1 MNKVFLSIGSNIG
14 RKKQNLSNAVGMLRD
29 IENISID
36 LESSIYKTKPLY
48 NNNQAYFF
56 NKVILITTTL
66 NPYELLEKTKLIEA
80 TMGRNLKNSHN
91 LPRIIDIDIL
101 AFGDL
106 NIASREL
113 IIPHPRILERRFV
126 LEPWKEIDPAYIMV
140 SQDLSFKELYNKYLK
155 NSLNIKK

>member
-1 MNKVFLSIGSNIG
+1 
-14 RKKQNLSNAVGMLRD
+14 
-29 IENISID
+29 
-36 LESSIYKTKPLY
+36 
-48 NNNQAYFF
+48 
-56 NKVILITTTL
+56 
-66 NPYELLEKTKLIEA
+66 
-80 TMGRNLKNSHN
+80 MGRNLKNSHN

-140 SQDLSFKELYNKYLK
+140 SQDLSIKELYNKYLK
-155 NSLNIKK
+155 NSLKNQEVELVKN